1 MIITAILPIFA
12 QMNKLLRTAKLILIL
27 LLFSLPSSKVFSQ
40 ACTTLGQTPSTAFPV
55 CGTTTFTQNTVPL
68 CNTNDL
74 FVPGC
79 TGTGANYQNRNP
91 FWYKFTCF
99 TSGTLSFVITPL
111 AANEDYDWQLYDI
124 TGHNPNDVFTDPTLV
139 VAANWSGSYGTTG
152 ASPGGI
158 SGIQCAS
165 DPATST
171 PRFARSPNLIVGHE
185 YILLISHFTDSQSGY
200 TLSFAGGTAVITDP
214 NLPHLQKITPDCDGK
229 TLTIKLNK
237 KMRCNSL
244 TAPGTEFS
252 ISPALSTVVSA
263 AATNCS
269 AAFDFDELTVT
280 LTAPLPNGSYQLIIS
295 NGSDNNSILDFC
307 DRNIPAGE
315 QLPFQYA
322 SPQPILAD
330 SIGRIGCAT
339 DRVTVY
345 FPKKIKCNSIA
356 QDGSDFTVIGPT
368 AVTVAGASGNCING
382 LSDIV
387 TVGFSAPIYTQ
398 GSYTLTLKPGT
409 DGTIIIDACDIQ
421 VPLQSLPF
429 NTVDTVNANFNIV
442 NDMGCRFDT
451 LHFSHNGNNNVNS
464 WNWTINNIASS
475 SSQNTTAIFSATS
488 SNTIRLFVSNGVCS
502 DSASATIDLNNEV
515 KADFTMPDEIC
526 PEDQL
531 QVTNASGGLIDN
543 WVWSFDIA
551 GTSGVRDPSP
561 VRFNLPFNREVFYV
575 ISLTASNTALGCSDM
590 KTKQLKVLKN
600 CFIAVPTGFTPNND
614 GLNDYFYPNNAVK
627 ADNLDFKVF
636 NRWGQLVFH
645 SRNWKDKW
653 DGKINGQPQPT
664 GVYAWILS
672 YTHHDTGEKIFQKG
686 TTVLIR

>member
-1 MIITAILPIFA
+1 
-12 QMNKLLRTAKLILIL
+12 MNNLLKTAKLILIL
-27 LLFSLPSSKVFSQ
+27 LLIFFQGSIVYSQ
-40 ACTTLGQTPSTAFPV
+40 ACTTLGQTPATAFPV
-55 CGTTTFTQNTVPL
+55 CGTTTFIQNTVPL

-99 TSGTLSFVITPL
+99 ASGTLSFVITPL

-124 TGHNPNDVFTDPTLV
+124 TGRNPNDVFTVQSIV

-152 ASPGGI
+152 ASATGVA
-158 SGIQCAS
+158 GIQCAS
-165 DPATST
+165 DPAANA

-200 TLSFAGGTAVITDP
+200 TLSFAGGSAVITDP

-229 TLTIKLNK
+229 TLTIRLNK

-252 ISPALSTVVSA
+252 ISPSLATVVSA
-263 AATNCS
+263 VAANCS
-269 AAFDFDELTVT
+269 AAFDFDELIVT
-280 LTAPLPNGSYQLIIS
+280 LSAPLPNGNYQLIIS

-307 DRNIPAGE
+307 DRNIPVGE

-330 SIGRIGCAT
+330 SIGRIGCAP
-339 DRVTVY
+339 DKLLVY
-345 FPKKIKCNSIA
+345 FPKKIKCSTVA
-356 QDGSDFTVIGPT
+356 ADGSDFSITGPT
-368 AVTVAGASGNCING
+368 TVNIAGAVGTNCVND

-387 TVGFSAPIYTQ
+387 TVNLSAPISTQ
-398 GSYTLTLKPGT
+398 GNYTLSLKPGT
-409 DGTIIIDACDIQ
+409 DGTTIIDGCGIQ

-429 NTVDTVNANFNIV
+429 NTADTVNADFNII
-442 NDMGCRFDT
+442 NNMGCRFDT
-451 LHFSHNGNNNVNS
+451 LQCSHNGNNNVNT

-475 SSQNTTAIFSATS
+475 TSQNTTAIFSATS
-488 SNTIRLFVSNGVCS
+488 NNVISLFVSNGVCS
-502 DSASATIDLNNEV
+502 DSSSATIDLNNEV
-515 KADFTMPDEIC
+515 KADFTMLDEIC

-531 QVTNASGGLIDN
+531 QVTNTSAGLIDN
-543 WVWSFDIA
+543 WAWSFDIA
-551 GTSGVRDPSP
+551 GTNGTKDPSP
-561 VRFNLPFNREVFYV
+561 VRFNPPFNEEVLFT

-590 KTKQLKVLKN
+590 KIKQLKVLKN

-627 ADNLDFKVF
+627 AGNLDFKVF

-645 SRNWKDKW
+645 SRSWKDKW
-653 DGKINGQPQPT
+653 DGKINGQPQQT